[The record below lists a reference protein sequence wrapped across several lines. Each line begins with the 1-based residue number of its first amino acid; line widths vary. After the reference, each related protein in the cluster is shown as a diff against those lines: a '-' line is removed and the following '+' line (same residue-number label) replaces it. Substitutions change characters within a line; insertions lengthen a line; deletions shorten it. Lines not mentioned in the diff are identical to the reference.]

1 MIFCPMLE
9 GGAFNPRDSRLEVYV
24 STILQRTNLLTGE
37 IAHRSKLGLETWHV
51 LEEEELTSIAE

>member
-1 MIFCPMLE
+1 MLE